1 MRMCFMQEARR
12 ESVSASYVWKN
23 ARFDHWVIRVSRA
36 LVRYLFL
43 AGESSQNAPKRP
55 QQLPRMLEQMLEQ
68 RTAPTNE
75 TGHVEFSNSQG
86 IWSRDKQQ
94 TKQA

>member
-36 LVRYLFL
+36 LVRYQSL
-43 AGESSQNAPKRP
+43 GGGSSQTASKRSKNFNDAGAE
-55 QQLPRMLEQMLEQ
+55 L
-68 RTAPTNE
+68 
-75 TGHVEFSNSQG
+75 
-86 IWSRDKQQ
+86 IK
-94 TKQA
+94 